1 MYKDIV
7 IDKEKRYNP
16 NIQCRM
22 LDVELN
28 EMYGFLK
35 GEKMNSEV
43 FQKYPKVDSKLV
55 HELLE
60 KEIKRDKN
68 NIVVLDD
75 DPTGVQTVHNIS
87 VYTDWSAESI
97 QEGFRKSDKMFF
109 ILTNSR
115 SFTMQRTEE
124 VHREIARNIS
134 KASEGVPFLVVSR
147 SDSTLRGHYPLETEV
162 LKNELEK
169 INGYCFDGEIL
180 CPYFAEGNRFTLEN
194 VHYVRY
200 GNTLV
205 PAGETEFAK
214 DKTFGYTSSDLRE
227 YVEEKSK
234 GKYQA
239 SNVICISLDSLRAMD
254 YEKIEEQLMEAENFC
269 KIIVNA
275 IEDSDVEIF
284 VTALYR
290 AIQKGKHYLFRTAA
304 AFVKAL
310 GGINSRPLLERK
322 EMIREDSCNGG
333 LIMIGSHTEKT
344 TKQLKLLMKIENIQF
359 LEFNSDLVLDEVRFQ
374 EEIKRVI
381 EQVEFHVKHGITTA
395 VYTRRKLLELE
406 NDTKEA
412 ALLRSVRISEAVQSI
427 VGKLNV
433 RPAFLIAKGGIT
445 SSDIGVKALRV
456 KKALV
461 LGQIQPG
468 IPVWK
473 TGEES
478 KFPGI
483 PYVIFPGNV
492 GDEDSLYKTASI
504 LMNRM

>member
-7 IDKEKRYNP
+7 IDKEKRYNL

-43 FQKYPKVDSKLV
+43 FQKYPKVDRKLV

-68 NIVVLDD
+68 KIVVLDD

-87 VYTDWSAESI
+87 VYTDWSADSI
-97 QEGFRKSDKMFF
+97 QEGFRESDKMFF

-115 SFTMQRTEE
+115 SFTMKRTEE

-134 KASEGVPFLVVSR
+134 KASEGAPFLVVSR

-239 SNVICISLDSLRAMD
+239 SNVICISLDSLRVMD

-275 IEDSDVEIF
+275 IEDSDV
-284 VTALYR
+284 
-290 AIQKGKHYLFRTAA
+290 
-304 AFVKAL
+304 
-310 GGINSRPLLERK
+310 
-322 EMIREDSCNGG
+322 
-333 LIMIGSHTEKT
+333 
-344 TKQLKLLMKIENIQF
+344 
-359 LEFNSDLVLDEVRFQ
+359 
-374 EEIKRVI
+374 
-381 EQVEFHVKHGITTA
+381 
-395 VYTRRKLLELE
+395 
-406 NDTKEA
+406 
-412 ALLRSVRISEAVQSI
+412 
-427 VGKLNV
+427 
-433 RPAFLIAKGGIT
+433 
-445 SSDIGVKALRV
+445 
-456 KKALV
+456 
-461 LGQIQPG
+461 
-468 IPVWK
+468 
-473 TGEES
+473 
-478 KFPGI
+478 
-483 PYVIFPGNV
+483 
-492 GDEDSLYKTASI
+492 
-504 LMNRM
+504 